1 MGDIIY
7 EYKSIVGYN
16 LDKLNQM
23 MNELGRKGF
32 KLVSREAH
40 TAHTEGWAVPNMVIE
55 YTIVMQ
61 REVHKFGYN
70 RNKNRNF

>member
-1 MGDIIY
+1 
-7 EYKSIVGYN
+7 
-16 LDKLNQM
+16 M